1 MIIKTAQKLSRKLFE
16 MLRNQYE
23 KGTKERKKEANEQ
36 SNHIST
42 ATIYRFLCVCVCV
55 YVWSLQPKASVTS
68 TSCGKINTVACFE
81 K

>member
-23 KGTKERKKEANEQ
+23 KGTKERKKRSKRTKQ
-36 SNHIST
+36 SYYFHSH
-42 ATIYRFLCVCVCV
+42 YLPFLCVCV

-68 TSCGKINTVACFE
+68 TSYGKINTVACFE

>member
-36 SNHIST
+36 NNHIIST
-42 ATIYRFLCVCVCV
+42 ATIYRFFVCVCM
-55 YVWSLQPKASVTS
+55 
-68 TSCGKINTVACFE
+68 CGHFNLKPRLHRPVIE

>member
-36 SNHIST
+36 NNHIIST
-42 ATIYRFLCVCVCV
+42 ATIYRFCVCVCM
-55 YVWSLQPKASVTS
+55 
-68 TSCGKINTVACFE
+68 CGHFNLKPRLHRPVME

>member
-36 SNHIST
+36 NNHIIST
-42 ATIYRFLCVCVCV
+42 ATIYRLLGVCM
-55 YVWSLQPKASVTS
+55 
-68 TSCGKINTVACFE
+68 CGHFNLKPRLHRPVME

>member
-23 KGTKERKKEANEQ
+23 KGTKKKKQTNK
-36 SNHIST
+36 
-42 ATIYRFLCVCVCV
+42 TIILFPQPLFTVFLCVCM
-55 YVWSLQPKASVTS
+55 
-68 TSCGKINTVACFE
+68 CGHFNLKPRLHRPVME